1 MNLVNIC
8 INLFSFSFPSYIFN
22 SINLLLHDF
31 IDFISFFPCIVL
43 IISLISFKKFVFSVL
58 IFSINISI
66 PVAVSKMNSR
76 FENNIILSYISS
88 KFPFTLNISL
98 KIFNSFFISFSS
110 SLKGSMQAFKIDSSI
125 SLIPSGLK
133 IIFNVLND
141 FSVSSKIL
149 SSPLINKFF

>member
-1 MNLVNIC
+1 
-8 INLFSFSFPSYIFN
+8 
-22 SINLLLHDF
+22 
-31 IDFISFFPCIVL
+31 
-43 IISLISFKKFVFSVL
+43 
-58 IFSINISI
+58 
-66 PVAVSKMNSR
+66 MNSR

-110 SLKGSMQAFKIDSSI
+110 SLKGSMQACKIDSSI